1 MKKKYFYSHLISIE
15 ILGDELDSLN
25 LNPSEKIV
33 LLELADRNI
42 HHEVM
47 DAILSQLDGED
58 KKKFMELLVEDK
70 HEEIWKHL
78 NDKTNDLS
86 AGRQDIEK
94 KIKQAADQIR
104 KELTEDIRKLK
115 SQ

>member
-15 ILGDELDSLN
+15 ILGNELEGLDLS
-25 LNPSEKIV
+25 PAEKGE
-33 LLELADRNI
+33 LMELADKNI

-58 KKKFMELLVEDK
+58 KKKFLELLLEDK

-78 NDKTNDLS
+78 NNKTK
-86 AGRQDIEK
+86 DIEK

>member
-1 MKKKYFYSHLISIE
+1 MKKKYFYSDLISIE
-15 ILGDELDSLN
+15 ILGDELEGLDLS
-25 LNPSEKIV
+25 PAEKEE
-33 LLELADRNI
+33 LMELADKNI

-47 DAILSQLDGED
+47 DVILSQLDGED
-58 KKKFMELLVEDK
+58 KKKFLELLVADK

-78 NDKTNDLS
+78 NDKTKDLS

-115 SQ
+115 IK

>member
-1 MKKKYFYSHLISIE
+1 MKKKYFYSHLTSFE
-15 ILGDELDSLN
+15 ILSNELDSLN
-25 LNPSEKIV
+25 INPSEKIV
-33 LLELADRNI
+33 LMEIADRNI

-58 KKKFMELLVEDK
+58 RKKFLKLLVDDK

-78 NDKTNDLS
+78 NDKTS
-86 AGRQDIEK
+86 DIEK

-104 KELTEDIRKLK
+104 KELTEDIKKLK